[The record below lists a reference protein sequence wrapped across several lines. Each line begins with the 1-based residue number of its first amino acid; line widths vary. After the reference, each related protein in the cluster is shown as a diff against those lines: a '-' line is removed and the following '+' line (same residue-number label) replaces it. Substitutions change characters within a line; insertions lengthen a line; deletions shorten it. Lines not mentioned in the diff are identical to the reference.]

1 MNDQLPKDNEKQIFG
16 IVPTKL
22 FYTQEPILAPIV
34 KRKLYCKTVA
44 LDCISFRVIPHK
56 STVVFKELRWAFSVL
71 AELLISHS
79 ASIQQPLVF
88 ETMN

>member
-44 LDCISFRVIPHK
+44 LDCISFRVIPHL
-56 STVVFKELRWAFSVL
+56 STQI
-71 AELLISHS
+71 LIQYLGTSFLH
-79 ASIQQPLVF
+79 I
-88 ETMN
+88 

>member
-22 FYTQEPILAPIV
+22 IYTQEPILAPIV

-44 LDCISFRVIPHK
+44 LDCISFRVIPQRSPH
-56 STVVFKELRWAFSVL
+56 VL
-71 AELLISHS
+71 
-79 ASIQQPLVF
+79 IQSMRTSFCIYRPINRQN
-88 ETMN
+88 TGYNYQI